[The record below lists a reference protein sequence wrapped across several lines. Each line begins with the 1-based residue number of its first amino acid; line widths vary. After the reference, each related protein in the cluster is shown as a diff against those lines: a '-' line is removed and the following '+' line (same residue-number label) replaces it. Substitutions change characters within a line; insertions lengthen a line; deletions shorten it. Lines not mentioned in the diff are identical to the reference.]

1 MITPV
6 DDGGPAFP
14 HSSQP
19 LDQQGNPIME
29 NHSEWGMSLRDW
41 FAGMALRAIIA
52 KAPFEQMP
60 VGVDESDRMRARGA
74 YDYADAMLEARK
86 GVRL

>member
-1 MITPV
+1 M
-6 DDGGPAFP
+6 GY
-14 HSSQP
+14 HP
-19 LDQQGNPIME
+19 LGNSAD
-29 NHSEWGMSLRDW
+29 HTSMSLRDW
-41 FAGMALRAIIA
+41 FAGMALQAIIA

-86 GVRL
+86 EVQP